1 MTIFKLAVKNLLGA
15 GMRTWLNVIVLSF
28 CFVLIIFFQ
37 GLLEG
42 INRQV
47 ARDMINSVY
56 GGGQIWHPEY
66 DPYDPLTLQDSHGP
80 LPPSIQALVDEGKA
94 TSLLMM
100 QGSIYPEGRFLSVLL
115 KGIEPGQKITDL
127 PMEALDVEMDEIP
140 VIIGSRMAR
149 DSGLAEGDTMMVRW
163 RDADG
168 TFDAQQ
174 AKVVAVFKTSVQMT
188 DSNQLWIPLERL
200 QRMGRMEGE
209 ATMVT
214 LGQEVPPPADIGGGW
229 LFRDQNFLL
238 SDLINMIKTK
248 RAGSSIYY
256 VILMFMAM
264 LAIFNTQVLSIF
276 RRRKEMGT
284 LMALGFTRGKVI
296 RLFTLEGAMHAVLAA
311 LIGAVY
317 GGPIMY
323 WTYVKGIALPV
334 SYDQWGFALGEKMIP
349 IFTAGLIIGTTVL
362 VLIITTV
369 VSFLP
374 TRKIAKLKPTDA
386 LRGRF
391 ST

>member
-1 MTIFKLAVKNLLGA
+1 MTILKLAVKNLLGA

-47 ARDMINSVY
+47 ATDMVNSVY
-56 GGGQIWHPEY
+56 GGGQIWHADY
-66 DPYDPLTLQDSHGP
+66 DPYDPLSLQDAHGP
-80 LPPSIQALVDEGKA
+80 LPPGIQSLVEEGRA
-94 TSLLMM
+94 TPLLFI
-100 QGSIYPEGRFLSVLL
+100 QGSIYPEGRFVSVLL
-115 KGIEPGQKITDL
+115 KGIDPAQKIMDL
-127 PMEALDVEMDEIP
+127 PMEALAEETEEIP
-140 VIIGSRMAR
+140 VIIGARMAK
-149 DSGLAEGDTMMVRW
+149 DVGLAEGDTVMLRW

-168 TFDAQQ
+168 TFDAQE
-174 AKVVAVFKTSVQMT
+174 ARVVRVFRTSVQMV
-188 DSNQLWIPLERL
+188 DSGQLWLSIERL
-200 QRMGRMEGE
+200 QHMAQMEGE
-209 ATMVT
+209 VTLAT
-214 LGQEVPPPADIGGGW
+214 LGQEVSPPDEGRESW
-229 LFRDQNFLL
+229 LFKDQNFLL
-238 SDLINMIKTK
+238 SDLIDMIKAK
-248 RAGSSIYY
+248 KAGSSIYY

-264 LAIFNTQVLSIF
+264 LAIFNTQLLSIF

-296 RLFTLEGAMHAVLAA
+296 RLFTLEGGLHAVLAT
-311 LIGAVY
+311 LVGAVY
-317 GGPIMY
+317 GGPLMY
-323 WTYVKGIALPV
+323 WTYAKGISLPA
-334 SYDQWGFALGEKMIP
+334 SYDQWGMALGEKMIP
-349 IFTAGLIIGTTVL
+349 IFTAGLIIGTTIL

-369 VSFLP
+369 VSYLP

>member
-1 MTIFKLAVKNLLGA
+1 MTILKLAVKNMLGA
-15 GMRTWLNVIVLSF
+15 GLRTWLNVIVLSF

-47 ARDMINSVY
+47 ATDMVNSYY
-56 GGGQIWHPEY
+56 GGGQVWQAEY
-66 DPYDPLTLQDSHGP
+66 DPYDPLSLQDAHGP
-80 LPPSIQALVDEGKA
+80 LPPGIESLVEEGKA
-94 TSLLMM
+94 VPLLIM
-100 QGSIYPEGRFLSVLL
+100 QGSIYPEGRFVSILL
-115 KGIEPGQKITDL
+115 KGIDPGQKILDIPL
-127 PMEALDVEMDEIP
+127 EALAEEMEEIP
-140 VIIGSRMAR
+140 VVIGSRMAR
-149 DSGLAEGDTMMVRW
+149 DVGLAEGASVMVRW

-174 AKVVAVFKTSVQMT
+174 AKVVKVFKTSVQAV
-188 DSNQLWIPLERL
+188 DSGQFWISLERL
-200 QRMGRMEGE
+200 RRMGRMEGE
-209 ATMVT
+209 ATLAI
-214 LGQEVPPPADIGGGW
+214 LGQEISPPAEGMDSW

-238 SDLINMIKTK
+238 SDLIGMIKAK
-248 RAGSSIYY
+248 KAGSSIYY

-264 LAIFNTQVLSIF
+264 LAIFNTQLLSIF
-276 RRRKEMGT
+276 RRRREMGT

-296 RLFTLEGAMHAVLAA
+296 RLFTLEGALHAVLAV
-311 LIGAVY
+311 LVGAVY
-317 GGPIMY
+317 GGPLMY
-323 WTYVKGIALPV
+323 WTYAKGISLPA
-334 SYDQWGFALGEKMIP
+334 SYDQWGMALGEKMIP
-349 IFTAGLIIGTTVL
+349 IFTAGLIIGTTIL